1 MDYKFLS
8 NWLKFK
14 WVDRFSSLAVAFALA
29 LMAWLYG
36 SNRDQ
41 EIIDNVT
48 IPVVVTL
55 NSLQQDHFMLDVVSN
70 MKVRVS
76 FSGSPLKIREF
87 QRSLEHDECVSK
99 IEYSV
104 TEERLGEYKF
114 GDNVVISESDIPV
127 PQGVR
132 ARLVDG
138 KNKIPVTV
146 YRVGE
151 KLIPVRLESG
161 MEGSVL
167 KQILIEPASV
177 LVKGPIEIL
186 ERTKSMPTHFT
197 AIPFSP
203 MGFQNNVSQS
213 VRVSVVEELEGK
225 PVRVLP
231 AKVLIRSIPEP
242 KKIYDLSDVSIRF
255 LCPSNF
261 AFKPRFTDER
271 SAKIDIKI
279 QGPVLSDLPKI
290 LAYIDLTA
298 RPGTPGLNVESVK
311 LQLPRE
317 FLLLE
322 EFARERTIEL
332 IPLEGAKKTT
342 GPLGAAP

>member
-1 MDYKFLS
+1 
-8 NWLKFK
+8 
-14 WVDRFSSLAVAFALA
+14 
-29 LMAWLYG
+29 
-36 SNRDQ
+36 
-41 EIIDNVT
+41 
-48 IPVVVTL
+48 
-55 NSLQQDHFMLDVVSN
+55 MLDVVSN

-167 KQILIEPASV
+167 NQILIEPASV

-225 PVRVLP
+225 PVKVLP
-231 AKVLIRSIPEP
+231 AKVLIRSVPEP
-242 KKIYDLSDVSIRF
+242 KKTYDLSDVSIRF

-271 SAKIDIKI
+271 SAKLDIKI

>member
-1 MDYKFLS
+1 MDYKILW

-14 WVDRFSSLAVAFALA
+14 WVDRFSSLSVAFALA

-41 EIIDNVT
+41 EIIDNVN

-55 NSLQQDHFMLDVVSN
+55 NSLQQDSFVLDVVSN

-76 FSGSPLKIREF
+76 FSGSPIKIREL
-87 QRSLEHDECVSK
+87 RRALEHDEFISK

-104 TEERLGEYKF
+104 TEDRVSEQKF

-132 ARLVDG
+132 ARLVDS

-146 YRVGE
+146 YRMGE

-161 MEGSVL
+161 MEGSAL
-167 KQILIEPASV
+167 SQILIEPSSV

-197 AIPFSP
+197 AIPFAP
-203 MGFQNNVSQS
+203 MAFQNNVLQS
-213 VRVSVVEELEGK
+213 VRVALVEELEGK

-231 AKVLIRSIPEP
+231 AKVLIRSIPIP
-242 KKIYDLSDVSIRF
+242 KKTYELSDVSIRF

-271 SAKIDIKI
+271 SAKLDIKI

-290 LAYIDLTA
+290 LAYIDLTV
-298 RPGTPGLNVESVK
+298 RPGTSGLNVESVK
-311 LQLPRE
+311 LQLPPE

-332 IPLEGAKKTT
+332 IPLEAAKKTT
-342 GPLGAAP
+342 GTLGAAP